1 VYTYDQGL
9 AADNPKGRLTSVTDA
24 AATSQLYY
32 DQRGNTKRKTI
43 TPVNGTPRTIDST
56 YDSQNQIKT
65 LTYPDGEAL
74 TYLYNPPGGITAIQS
89 SLVPDN
95 VTMEDYD
102 AAGQPWTISYGNG
115 ISSAYIFDPSTNRLA
130 SLVTGNMQNLAY
142 AYDPVGNILNI
153 TDAVQSTRSQIFTYD
168 HLNRLDTAYSEAY
181 DPIGGNDTIDYAY
194 NDIGNMTLN
203 SRLGTYQYT
212 NPSHVHAVTQAGPN
226 SYQYNA
232 NGNMTGGE
240 GGNLSITWNY
250 DNKPATIQQ
259 GGTAISLLY
268 DYSGHRV
275 KKTVGSTSTVYI
287 DKYCECT
294 GTACKKHI
302 FAGPRRIATKTAS
315 DTLYYHP
322 DHLGSS
328 AIVTNSSGIKAKEIY
343 YYPYGETRTESGSA
357 DIKHKYTG
365 QELDNETGI
374 YNYKARYY
382 HPALAR
388 FISPDTVVPSNT
400 DPQSLN
406 RYSYVLNNPI
416 NLTDPSGHM
425 AAWWHF
431 GIDFVA
437 SVASGQGFLQS
448 IKNGWNNM
456 MVDFNDSNSNPQSY
470 YAYYANQHAMPGFPI
485 GEKYSQTPTEAAIA
499 TKSYADW
506 ALRNG
511 YPEKANHAVIDSAQ
525 KTHTE
530 VTAQEYNENIQ
541 VRAWHWLRDALPTP
555 SEIGNA
561 FSNVYGNYQ
570 ASQSFGVNID
580 EPPAYSLMW
589 YEPLL
594 PPYLPPYDPPPYE
607 LPSEW

>member
-1 VYTYDQGL
+1 V
-9 AADNPKGRLTSVTDA
+9 A
-24 AATSQLYY
+24 
-32 DQRGNTKRKTI
+32 
-43 TPVNGTPRTIDST
+43 RT
-56 YDSQNQIKT
+56 
-65 LTYPDGEAL
+65 LWAP
-74 TYLYNPPGGITAIQS
+74 
-89 SLVPDN
+89 
-95 VTMEDYD
+95 
-102 AAGQPWTISYGNG
+102 
-115 ISSAYIFDPSTNRLA
+115 
-130 SLVTGNMQNLAY
+130 
-142 AYDPVGNILNI
+142 
-153 TDAVQSTRSQIFTYD
+153 
-168 HLNRLDTAYSEAY
+168 
-181 DPIGGNDTIDYAY
+181 
-194 NDIGNMTLN
+194 
-203 SRLGTYQYT
+203 
-212 NPSHVHAVTQAGPN
+212 PSHAHAATQAGSN
-226 SYQYNA
+226 SYQHNA

-250 DNKPATIQQ
+250 DNKPATIQR

-287 DKYCECT
+287 DKLYECT

-382 HPALAR
+382 HPVLGR
-388 FISPDTVVPSNT
+388 FISPDSIVPT
-400 DPQSLN
+400 PEDPQSLN
-406 RYSYVLNNPI
+406 RYSYVNNNPI

-437 SVASGQGFLQS
+437 SLSSGQGFFQS
-448 IKNGWNNM
+448 IKNGWSNM
-456 MVDFNDSNSNPQSY
+456 MVDFNGSNSKPQSY
-470 YAYYANQHAMPGFPI
+470 YADYSNQHAMPGWLTGTDIMQKP
-485 GEKYSQTPTEAAIA
+485 EQAAAA
-499 TKSYADW
+499 TNEYKDW

-511 YPEKANHAVIDSAQ
+511 YSEKANHAAVDSPM

-530 VTAQEYNENIQ
+530 MTSKEYNDNLSSKL
-541 VRAWHWLRDALPTP
+541 WHWLRDVFPTP
-555 SEIGNA
+555 REIREAYQGIRNNYDSVQA
-561 FSNVYGNYQ
+561 LSYQGEASYFSYTEYYAYMPPNDPPYVY
-570 ASQSFGVNID
+570 
-580 EPPAYSLMW
+580 EPP
-589 YEPLL
+589 L
-594 PPYLPPYDPPPYE
+594 PDNGGEGDGNCWFCFLD
-607 LPSEW
+607 